1 MYQSLSP
8 PLHCRLT
15 HRIAYVVTAVSG
27 NVSRQIELSCF
38 GRTGRFR
45 FFVPPTPHGSR
56 LLRENCAIH
65 RHRIRDR
72 QSRQN
77 TGPPNHLRGRG
88 AAGADRART
97 RGPRHGPTRRARP
110 GHGRDRTGDPREHH
124 ASRFTPD
131 QWDLTL
137 TAHDSRA
144 TPRTVRP
151 VRYGTGDDRPE
162 GRRGET
168 SVARPRRRRRLSL
181 TGTRRAA
188 PRAHERAMD
197 HSRSS
202 QHPRLT
208 ENRNTRVHTTSSN
221 ETLIGANHQGLST
234 C

>member
-1 MYQSLSP
+1 MIGS
-8 PLHCRLT
+8 
-15 HRIAYVVTAVSG
+15 
-27 NVSRQIELSCF
+27 
-38 GRTGRFR
+38 R
-45 FFVPPTPHGSR
+45 FFVPLTPHGIR

-65 RHRIRDR
+65 RIRDHSHDKNR
-72 QSRQN
+72 I
-77 TGPPNHLRGRG
+77 PI
-88 AAGADRART
+88 ARWRT
-97 RGPRHGPTRRARP
+97 ARGPEGRHGPTRP

-131 QWDLTL
+131 QWDLTR

-188 PRAHERAMD
+188 PRAHERATD

-208 ENRNTRVHTTSSN
+208 ENRNTRVHTKSSN
-221 ETLIGANHQGLST
+221 ETPIGANHQGLST